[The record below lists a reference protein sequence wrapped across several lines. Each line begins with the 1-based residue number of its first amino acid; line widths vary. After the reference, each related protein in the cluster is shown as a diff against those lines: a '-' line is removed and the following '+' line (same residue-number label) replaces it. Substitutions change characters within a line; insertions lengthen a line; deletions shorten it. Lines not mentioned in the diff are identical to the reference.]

1 MVDGARLG
9 TVLAPLPL
17 QYSLHLCTQVEIC
30 LYKLPTCMRGSNS
43 HTVYF
48 LSRCCNLRSS
58 LFTSFIQ
65 AFDVVLRER
74 VHGNQPELAA
84 YTINRDDLV
93 INIHPNPL
101 TATDRIATT
110 TLYDDNRAANTAAH
124 SPDSFYT
131 AHSNPT
137 HSTSSTST
145 DSTNSSSPTAHTD
158 LGIFSELILSIFT
171 HELTTGYL
179 WEAPQTPQF
188 PTPASSNDINHI
200 AAINSNS
207 VAMKHSESRGEAV
220 QTRPTSVH
228 TPTTHS
234 HYTHTPTVQL
244 TLFDKAQ
251 SLLSPYISQLH
262 NLLSNYAPAYSTG
275 ISTLTTPTQSIITSM
290 EDGYC
295 TVPNHSVQVRKFRTS
310 PENFAFLIGADSVL
324 HDNSQSGNVGYKESE
339 EMYGIGSVE
348 EDVRYYSDGL

>member
-1 MVDGARLG
+1 MVMKERL
-9 TVLAPLPL
+9 
-17 QYSLHLCTQVEIC
+17 
-30 LYKLPTCMRGSNS
+30 
-43 HTVYF
+43 
-48 LSRCCNLRSS
+48 
-58 LFTSFIQ
+58 
-65 AFDVVLRER
+65 
-74 VHGNQPELAA
+74 HGNLPELAA

-93 INIHPNPL
+93 INIHPNPI
-101 TATDRIATT
+101 TAIDRIATT
-110 TLYDDNRAANTAAH
+110 TLYDDVRAATTAAH

-145 DSTNSSSPTAHTD
+145 DSTNSSSPTAHND

-179 WEAPQTPQF
+179 WEVPQTPQF
-188 PTPASSNDINHI
+188 PTLPSSGDTSHI

-207 VAMKHSESRGEAV
+207 AAMKHSESRGGAV
-220 QTRPTSVH
+220 RTCSNSLH
-228 TPTTHS
+228 MHTTHS
-234 HYTHTPTVQL
+234 HHTHTPTGQR

-251 SLLSPYISQLH
+251 GLLSPYISQLH
-262 NLLSNYAPAYSTG
+262 NLLSNYVPAYSAG
-275 ISTLTTPTQSIITSM
+275 ISTLTTPTRSVITSM
-290 EDGYC
+290 EDGFC

-310 PENFAFLIGADSVL
+310 PENFAFLIGADSAA
-324 HDNSQSGNVGYKESE
+324 HDNSQSGSIGYHESE